1 MSDIV
6 KNNQLPISS
15 LADITALGKMIAAS
29 GMFGIKNDDA
39 GAIAAAT
46 CFQQNITLLD
56 FARTYHIIEGRPTMK
71 ADAMAAEFRKRGGK
85 YKVIERSVSL
95 AKAEFEFE
103 GQCCNF
109 EFSIKQAQDAG
120 FCYSGDKKTLRQ
132 NWRSFPE
139 NMLWA
144 RMMSNAVRVLA
155 PEICAGLYTPEEV
168 MDINEPKNNH
178 QRQAEI
184 TPKKAKEKIKAIAKP
199 EPEDAEVVP
208 DFTAGESNEVNP
220 AVCPFGKL
228 EGKAWADLDT
238 KVLNAAL
245 KLKNVEMTDAHRNE
259 IKRIL
264 LTQNKKGE
272 A

>member
-1 MSDIV
+1 MLIRRNSLKQKSWDDYIKYALGKIPECDTIVMLPGWIRSRGAKRELCEAESALYERGKSQQNQGFKNHQTRRKRMSDIV

-120 FCYSGDKKTLRQ
+120 FCYSGDKKTLR
-132 NWRSFPE
+132 PK
-139 NMLWA
+139 
-144 RMMSNAVRVLA
+144 LA
-155 PEICAGLYTPEEV
+155 QLSRKYAMG
-168 MDINEPKNNH
+168 KNDVK
-178 QRQAEI
+178 RRKGACSL
-184 TPKKAKEKIKAIAKP
+184 KFAL
-199 EPEDAEVVP
+199 
-208 DFTAGESNEVNP
+208 DFTRQRRSWTLTSQKTTTNVR
-220 AVCPFGKL
+220 
-228 EGKAWADLDT
+228 
-238 KVLNAAL
+238 L
-245 KLKNVEMTDAHRNE
+245 K
-259 IKRIL
+259 
-264 LTQNKKGE
+264 
-272 A
+272 